1 MIKSVKTI
9 TLLLCFSILFAGEFF
24 DDFSYKDPQDP
35 TIQENN
41 WTIVNGIDAPP
52 ANTTYLAENIR
63 FGEDPDDSK
72 NQIMYLTASCKSK
85 KESFSLSRIQS
96 DHSFFEGTYACRIY
110 FDNTMAKT
118 KDGNIQAFYTI
129 SPIMEI
135 NDSSY
140 SECDFEYLPYDIW
153 DPERNTKPAYY
164 LSTWEIY
171 NSTPLI
177 NDYATD
183 ATKKKL
189 KGWHLIV
196 IQIADGK
203 VSYYLDKNKKPIG
216 VHSLSP
222 LGSDVYPESYMQI
235 AFANWISSHAED
247 KIKKRSST
255 MRVDWVYHIE
265 NELLSLNE
273 VYRRVRL
280 LQKDDIHFLSTM
292 GE

>member
-1 MIKSVKTI
+1 VIKPEKTI
-9 TLLLCFSILFAGEFF
+9 TLLLCFSFLFAGEFF
-24 DDFSYKDPQDP
+24 DDFSYKNPQDP
-35 TIQENN
+35 ALQEHN
-41 WTIVNGIDAPP
+41 WTIVSGIDAPP

-63 FGEDPDDSK
+63 FDEDPDDSQ
-72 NQIMYLTASCKSK
+72 NRIMHLLASCQSDR
-85 KESFSLSRIQS
+85 ESFRLSRIQS
-96 DHSFFEGTYACRIY
+96 DHIFFEGTYACRIH
-110 FDNTMAKT
+110 FDNAMAKT

-153 DPERNTKPAYY
+153 NSDGNTKPAYY

-177 NDYATD
+177 NDYASD

-203 VSYYLDKNKKPIG
+203 VSYYLDKNNKPVG
-216 VHSLSP
+216 THSLSP
-222 LGSDVYPESYMQI
+222 LGSDVYPESHMQI
-235 AFANWISSHAED
+235 AFANWISSHSED
-247 KIKKRSST
+247 KNKKRSST
-255 MRVDWVYHIE
+255 MKVDWIYHVE
-265 NELLSLNE
+265 NEIVSLNE
-273 VYRRVRL
+273 VYHRVRL
-280 LQKDDIHFLSTM
+280 MQKDEVKYLNTLNK
-292 GE
+292 